1 MLAHF
6 TYEQFLQRR
15 KQLNRK
21 KILYAIAAM
30 IACSFALFFWI
41 EKKEAKQVN
50 PIEFEKN
57 PIIEPIYEELT
68 RKTTYLYE
76 VEKLEATASSKEEW
90 FIEYKKLQEEY
101 SDVAEKH
108 STIYDN
114 FSKKEIDLLFRVV
127 QAEIGHHSFN
137 QICNV
142 ASVIF
147 NRVEDGRFGY
157 SLSGVLNPS
166 QFSTIGSG
174 AIYKHNISERVK
186 LACEYVYIFGD
197 TTGGALFFHSNAK
210 SDTFSGYPYRFSD
223 GAHHFY

>member
-1 MLAHF
+1 M
-6 TYEQFLQRR
+6 
-15 KQLNRK
+15 NRK

-30 IACSFALFFWI
+30 IACSFALFFGI
-41 EKKEAKQVN
+41 DKKEAKQVN

-57 PIIEPIYEELT
+57 PIIEPICEELT
-68 RKTTYLYE
+68 RKATYLYE
-76 VEKLEATASSKEEW
+76 VEKLEATTSSKEDW
-90 FIEYKKLQEEY
+90 FVEYKKLQEEY

-142 ASVIF
+142 VSVIF

-174 AIYKHNISERVK
+174 AIYKYNVSERVK

-197 TTGGALFFHSNAK
+197 TTGGALFFHSNEK
-210 SDTFSGYPYRFSD
+210 SDSFSGYTYKFSD